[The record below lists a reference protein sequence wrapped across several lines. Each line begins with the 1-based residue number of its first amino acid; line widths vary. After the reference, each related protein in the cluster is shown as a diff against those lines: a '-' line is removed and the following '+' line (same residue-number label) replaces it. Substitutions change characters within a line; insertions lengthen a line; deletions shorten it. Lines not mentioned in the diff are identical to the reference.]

1 MISSFKLHGPEP
13 TKSKK
18 AIQLEIYTVNPLYV
32 STFFMIKKTFNA
44 MDKSKGQKINQLSQ
58 NALRANVEWLLNSDI
73 KIKTGID
80 KGALYG
86 WKYLDPPS
94 YPFVYSEITGYAI
107 SCYSWIYS
115 ELRQEKAL
123 EAAKQAAEWVIRKM
137 DSEHLLVAGY
147 RRLDTFTEKGDL
159 SNQIYL
165 FDNGMGMNG
174 LLNLFRLTGN
184 EKYLTEARN
193 MADSLVKHFF
203 KNSTFNVA
211 LIDKLHRPK
220 RVLNSKWSAAAGPH
234 HSKLSFGLLTLSKYD
249 DNPIYKKFSDSV
261 CEYAISLQNSDGSFA
276 TIFNSNIIQMHPHLY
291 ACEGLV
297 YSGIFLSSEEYFR
310 AGLRGIIWAVH
321 QFNDKGVLT
330 KDNSKSSTEQSD
342 IISQLLR
349 LVILCHSH
357 LLKFFDRSTLTDTID
372 NLHERILTYCILSN
386 DVNRGGIKYQPNLAS
401 TCSWCTMFCMQ
412 ALWLW
417 WKKTNGKLK
426 KDERWIDYFV

>member
-1 MISSFKLHGPEP
+1 
-13 TKSKK
+13 
-18 AIQLEIYTVNPLYV
+18 
-32 STFFMIKKTFNA
+32 MIKKTFNPIN
-44 MDKSKGQKINQLSQ
+44 KGKIQKVNRLSQ
-58 NALRANVEWLLNSDI
+58 NVFQSNVQWLLHSGI
-73 KIKTGID
+73 KIEDGID

-115 ELRQEKAL
+115 ELGRQDAL
-123 EAAKQAAEWVIRKM
+123 EAAKQAAEWVMRKM
-137 DSEHLLVAGY
+137 DSEYLLVAGY

-165 FDNGMGMNG
+165 FDNGMVMNG
-174 LLNLFRLTGN
+174 LINMYRLTGKEN
-184 EKYLTEARN
+184 FLTSARN
-193 MADSLVKHFF
+193 MADSLIKYFF
-203 KNSTFNVA
+203 KNSTINLA
-211 LIDKLHRPK
+211 LIDKLHRPEK
-220 RVLNSKWSAAAGPH
+220 GLKSKWSAAAGSH
-234 HSKLSFGLLTLSKYD
+234 HSKISLGLLKLSKFEG
-249 DNPIYKKFSDSV
+249 NPIYKKFSNSV
-261 CEYAISLQNSDGSFA
+261 CNHAISLQNSDGSFA
-276 TIFNSNIIQMHPHLY
+276 TDSNSNIIHTHPHLY

-297 YSGIFLSSEEYFR
+297 YSGIFLSNEEYFM
-310 AGLRGIIWAVH
+310 AGLRGIIWAIN
-321 QFNDKGVLT
+321 QLNDKGGLT
-330 KDNSKSSTEQSD
+330 KENSKASIEQSD

-357 LLKFFDRSTLTDTID
+357 LLKFFDRSTLTNTIN
-372 NLHERILTYCILSN
+372 NLHERILTFCILSN
-386 DVNRGGIKYQPNLAS
+386 DVNSGGIKYQANLES

>member
-1 MISSFKLHGPEP
+1 MF
-13 TKSKK
+13 
-18 AIQLEIYTVNPLYV
+18 YV

-44 MDKSKGQKINQLSQ
+44 IHKGKRQEVNQVSQ
-58 NALRANVEWLLNSDI
+58 NAFEANVQWLLNSDI
-73 KIKTGID
+73 TIKDGID

-115 ELRQEKAL
+115 ELGQQRAL
-123 EAAKQAAEWVIRKM
+123 EAAKEAAEWVMRKM
-137 DSEHLLVAGY
+137 DSEYLLVAGY

-165 FDNGMGMNG
+165 FDNGMVMNG
-174 LLNLFRLTGN
+174 LVNIYRLTGN
-184 EKYLTEARN
+184 ENFLTSARN
-193 MADSLVKHFF
+193 MADSLIKYFF
-203 KNSTFNVA
+203 KNSTINVA
-211 LIDKLHRPK
+211 LIDRFHKPEKGLK
-220 RVLNSKWSAAAGPH
+220 SKWSAAAGPH
-234 HSKLSFGLLTLSKYD
+234 HSKISLGFLRLSEYD
-249 DNPIYKKFSDSV
+249 GNPIYKKFSNSV
-261 CEYAISLQNSDGSFA
+261 CKHAISLQNSGGSFV
-276 TIFNSNIIQMHPHLY
+276 TDSNSNIIHMHPHLY

-297 YSGIFLSSEEYFR
+297 YSGIFLSNEEYFR

-321 QFNDKGVLT
+321 QLNDKGGLT
-330 KDNSKSSTEQSD
+330 KDNSKGSTEQSD

-349 LVILCHSH
+349 LVILCQSD
-357 LLKFFDRSTLTDTID
+357 LLKFIDRSTLTHTID
-372 NLHERILTYCILSN
+372 NLHERILTFCILSN
-386 DVNRGGIKYQPNLAS
+386 DVDRGGIKYQPNLES

-426 KDERWIDYFV
+426 KDEKWIDYFV